1 MDKKFSEEDA
11 RTFLQS
17 SYNQWADLNRDAGQL
32 VLKTKLDNIYQRREF
47 YKYITTLSLGILALT
62 PLIADKMKI
71 ALYFYGGVIGFFA
84 IIIFLTMRL
93 REELDADS
101 LEFEKLL
108 KNKNV
113 FDEAQEIDLRYLRL
127 STISETDMEKYF
139 SESDKLRQEIAARN
153 KERKVKKPD
162 LDYFLE
168 TITSIFIFSLSLIL
182 YSINF
187 HEQIPWY
194 FLICPIVLIILT
206 PLTSSTKRF
215 MYPLNK
221 FYNYFI
227 KNAEQ

>member
-162 LDYFLE
+162 LDYSLE
-168 TITSIFIFSLSLIL
+168 IVTSIFIFSLSLIL

-194 FLICPIVLIILT
+194 YLIASMVTVFAI
-206 PLTSSTKRF
+206 PLTSTRRL
-215 MYPLNK
+215 MYPINK
-221 FYNYFI
+221 FYNYFR